1 MRGFFLALFS
11 IMVIIKLL
19 FIFKYILIM
28 KYSTIK
34 RLEKLNY
41 VYLAAL
47 LIATIFG

>member
-1 MRGFFLALFS
+1 
-11 IMVIIKLL
+11 
-19 FIFKYILIM
+19 M

-47 LIATIFG
+47 LIAIIFGWTDILSCVVFTEDNPRKLPL